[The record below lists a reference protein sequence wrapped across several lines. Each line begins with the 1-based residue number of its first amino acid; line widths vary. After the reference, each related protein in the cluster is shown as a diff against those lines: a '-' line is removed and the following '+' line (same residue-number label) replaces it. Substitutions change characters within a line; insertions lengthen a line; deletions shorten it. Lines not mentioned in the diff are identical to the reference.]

1 MSKIFLKSEPSQE
14 KFFNI
19 YQIGIVKRKP
29 YLINSKSYIKSIYL
43 PILSINNI
51 HCLYYILLF
60 LLYSD
65 MRVDHIAI
73 AVNDADRALEN
84 YKKILKI
91 DNIDVEEVPNEK
103 VKVVMLNLEDT
114 RLELIEP
121 LEDTS
126 PISKFLKERGEGIHH
141 IAITADEIENDVNQ
155 AKANGMRFLGELRT
169 GSYGR
174 KITFIHPKSLNG
186 VLVEFCQ
193 APPH

>member
-1 MSKIFLKSEPSQE
+1 
-14 KFFNI
+14 
-19 YQIGIVKRKP
+19 
-29 YLINSKSYIKSIYL
+29 
-43 PILSINNI
+43 
-51 HCLYYILLF
+51 
-60 LLYSD
+60 

-73 AVNDADRALEN
+73 AVNDADKALEN

-121 LEDTS
+121 LEDSS

-141 IAITADEIENDVNQ
+141 IAITANEIENDVNH
-155 AKANGMRFLGELRT
+155 AKENGMRFLGELRT